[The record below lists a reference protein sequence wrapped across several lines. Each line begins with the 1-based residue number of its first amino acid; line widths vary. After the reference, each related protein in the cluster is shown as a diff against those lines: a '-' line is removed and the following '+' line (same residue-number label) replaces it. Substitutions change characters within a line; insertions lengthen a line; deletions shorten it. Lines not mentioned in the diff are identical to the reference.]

1 MTNIKYEKIQQGNL
15 LGADVIPGVRLLAQ
29 IPTLALHDLNHDDND
44 NNYNDAD
51 DDDDNGDD
59 AGDDDGPGDGS
70 DGSEYLACCIWSKHP
85 ACPASIGIASCC
97 KEEYC
102 LWINMFRKIFSAK
115 YI

>member
-51 DDDDNGDD
+51 DDDDNGD
-59 AGDDDGPGDGS
+59 GDGS
-70 DGSEYLACCIWSKHP
+70 ENLACCIWSKHP

>member
-1 MTNIKYEKIQQGNL
+1 MTNIKYVKIEQGNL

-59 AGDDDGPGDGS
+59 DDADAGDDDG
-70 DGSEYLACCIWSKHP
+70 DGSENLACCRSKQP
-85 ACPASIGIASCC
+85 PCPASIGIASCC

-102 LWINMFRKIFSAK
+102 LWINMFSKIFSAK